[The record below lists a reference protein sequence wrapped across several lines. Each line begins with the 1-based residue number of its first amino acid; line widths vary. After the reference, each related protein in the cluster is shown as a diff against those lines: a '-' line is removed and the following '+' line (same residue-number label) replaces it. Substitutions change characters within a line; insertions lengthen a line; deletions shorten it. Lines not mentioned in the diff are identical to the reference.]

1 MGNLNVLQ
9 ERKEETTPIYDNVE
23 VVNELSNQKIE
34 NLDDLGRKIIGFVLS
49 QVCDVEDKESSEQA
63 YTKLDRELHSLFW
76 GLSLQGYQLEKK

>member
-34 NLDDLGRKIIGFVLS
+34 NLD
-49 QVCDVEDKESSEQA
+49 
-63 YTKLDRELHSLFW
+63 KLLKQYLIR
-76 GLSLQGYQLEKK
+76 